1 MSKTDA
7 VPGSQMSDAPE
18 NESSAASLM
27 HWKFRRERKEDDVKV
42 GESQVGWI
50 TGELRL
56 CALLRGVSPF
66 KGCYFRYFKGVL
78 A

>member
-18 NESSAASLM
+18 NESSAASFT

-42 GESQVGWI
+42 GESQVG
-50 TGELRL
+50 
-56 CALLRGVSPF
+56 
-66 KGCYFRYFKGVL
+66 
-78 A
+78 